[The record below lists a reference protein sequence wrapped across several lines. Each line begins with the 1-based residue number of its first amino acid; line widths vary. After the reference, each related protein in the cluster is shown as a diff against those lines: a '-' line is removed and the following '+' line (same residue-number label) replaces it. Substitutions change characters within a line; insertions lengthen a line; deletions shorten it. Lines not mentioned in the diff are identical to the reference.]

1 MLLYISLKEFLYTTH
16 MIMLNTCL
24 NKLQKAKKKN
34 IAINHNNL
42 INTFLQYA
50 RI

>member
-24 NKLQKAKKKN
+24 NKLQKAKEN